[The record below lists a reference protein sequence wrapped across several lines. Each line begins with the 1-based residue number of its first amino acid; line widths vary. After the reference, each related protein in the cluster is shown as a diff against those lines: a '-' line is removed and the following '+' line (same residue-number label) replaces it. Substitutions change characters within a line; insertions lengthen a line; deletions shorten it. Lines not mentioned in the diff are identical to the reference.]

1 MSKLWKIYSLYYG
14 KINVPKGVMT
24 AGLDPDLMIDIP
36 YTGFLL
42 QNGEENILVDTGIHQ
57 DNIVNG
63 RNLRLRHSQIPVN
76 VVACD
81 SDRISNSY
89 NSYSYHCFSPLSAFQ

>member
-14 KINVPKGVMT
+14 KITVPKGVMT

-42 QNGEENILVDTGIHQ
+42 QNGEENILVRAYI
-57 DNIVNG
+57 
-63 RNLRLRHSQIPVN
+63 
-76 VVACD
+76 
-81 SDRISNSY
+81 RI
-89 NSYSYHCFSPLSAFQ
+89 LL

>member
-42 QNGEENILVDTGIHQ
+42 QNGEENILVAWGKWGVEQGVIKGKFGHQ
-57 DNIVNG
+57 GKEEQAGGVFLFAGGVEEALD
-63 RNLRLRHSQIPVN
+63 
-76 VVACD
+76 
-81 SDRISNSY
+81 
-89 NSYSYHCFSPLSAFQ
+89 